1 MIWVYCCD
9 VNKCWLIDWYSCWET
24 ATFACGVRSARERSF
39 EEASGETEV
48 GRRPL
53 TPEPRPLPPWTR
65 PRHANRTPTWSS
77 DLHWRYFAWNRTIPV
92 VMLVTVVATT
102 ATLSSNA
109 SKFFM
114 HFTSVLRKQFAGN
127 DTFLREANS
136 YELALALR
144 NSLCSRFLILSTIAV
159 SPLSI
164 LYFDIYACSIKLLTY
179 FLVIL
184 VTFSVYFS
192 VPNLQKTRLTICLFG
207 SVPL

>member
-77 DLHWRYFAWNRTIPV
+77 DLWGRYFAWNWTIPV
-92 VMLVTVVATT
+92 VLLATVVATT
-102 ATLSSNA
+102 ATYVVVKLVQEC
-109 SKFFM
+109 KFFLRILLPFYGNSSPQTI
-114 HFTSVLRKQFAGN
+114 HFLGKRTVTSKR
-127 DTFLREANS
+127 S
-136 YELALALR
+136 W
-144 NSLCSRFLILSTIAV
+144 
-159 SPLSI
+159 
-164 LYFDIYACSIKLLTY
+164 
-179 FLVIL
+179 
-184 VTFSVYFS
+184 
-192 VPNLQKTRLTICLFG
+192 
-207 SVPL
+207 